1 MMKKITVNLKDKSY
15 PILIQRGLLNQVGQY
30 LEGHRK
36 DVYKRQFW
44 CCAASLSTT
53 ASSLSTMPTS

>member
-36 DVYKRQFW
+36 VMIVTDEGVPEEYAQRVLAQ
-44 CCAASLSTT
+44 
-53 ASSLSTMPTS
+53 